1 MADFK
6 LFHNNPNLETL
17 QDFADSYKIRLN
29 KDFSLKDFFEYN
41 KDIIFKQLSQS
52 QLIELSKNKGKVV
65 KDLSSSDI
73 DENTVLPCPCH
84 LFIDEK
90 YVDYSLAAKNTNF
103 QIQEMD
109 FIAFADEQIKKITSE
124 VNAYFNVNEGKN
136 TDIERTKPGCR
147 VVGWFK
153 SLYYSGKEG
162 GDGNTQNIYNSESN
176 FIDITP
182 FITQM
187 NMSVAH
193 TGGSFSLTLP
203 HIPVYSDKLQGTM
216 NLIRWFNKNINSGD
230 FIDKEQMSNFFVT
243 DDSGEVTVKS
253 DFSAFN
259 YFEWLIQH
267 NDLLFIS
274 FHDMEELTDDNLSG
288 HHFDMIALVDNVTV
302 NRNSPTAG
310 ISVTVTGRDLMK
322 LITDDA
328 SLFFPAGVAASNGRI
343 FDNTE
348 TTIKGGDLESVM
360 RYKGAENQ
368 DGSPRQLTNMINV
381 FAQEPNDFSIDF
393 VIKTIISHLANLQ
406 IVPDDLFVSWGDKR
420 TMFSDFKPKSE

>member
-29 KDFSLKDFFEYN
+29 EDFSLKDFFEYN

-73 DENTVLPCPCH
+73 DENTILPCPCH

-103 QIQEMD
+103 QIQEID
-109 FIAFADEQIKKITSE
+109 FIAFADEQIKKITEE
-124 VNAYFNVNEGKN
+124 VKAYVSVKSHDFTE
-136 TDIERTKPGCR
+136 IERTKPGCR
-147 VVGWFK
+147 VLGWFK

-162 GDGNTQNIYNSESN
+162 NGDTQNIYDSESN
-176 FIDITP
+176 FVDITP

-203 HIPVYSDKLQGTM
+203 HIPVYSDKLQSSM
-216 NLIRWFNKNINSGD
+216 NLIRLFNKNINSGD
-230 FIDKEQMSNFFVT
+230 FVDKEQMSNFFVT
-243 DDSGEVTVKS
+243 DDAGEVTVKS
-253 DFSAFN
+253 EFSAFN

-288 HHFDMIALVDNVTV
+288 HNFDMIALVDNVTV

-322 LITDDA
+322 LIIDDA

>member
-6 LFHNNPNLETL
+6 LFHNNPNIENLK
-17 QDFADSYKIRLN
+17 DFADVYKIRLN
-29 KDFSLKDFFEYN
+29 SNFSLKDFFEYN
-41 KDIIFKQLSQS
+41 KDVIFKQLSQS
-52 QLIELSKNKGKVV
+52 QLIELGKTKGKNV

-73 DENTVLPCPCH
+73 DENIVLPCPSH

-103 QIQEMD
+103 QIQEID

-124 VNAYFNVNEGKN
+124 VNTYFNTIKN
-136 TDIERTKPGCR
+136 KTTDIERMKPGCR
-147 VVGWFK
+147 VIGWFK
-153 SLYYSGKEG
+153 TLYYAGKEG
-162 GDGNTQNIYNSESN
+162 SDNTNNIYDSSSN

-182 FITQM
+182 FVTQM
-187 NMSVAH
+187 NMSVSNS
-193 TGGSFSLTLP
+193 GGNFSITLP
-203 HIPVYSDKLQGTM
+203 HIPVYSDMLQSSV
-216 NLIRWFNKNINSGD
+216 NYVRYFNKNINTGD
-230 FIDKEQMSNFFVT
+230 FVNKKQMNDFFI
-243 DDSGEVTVKS
+243 GENKDELSVKS
-253 DFSAFN
+253 EFNSFN

-288 HHFDMIALVDNVTV
+288 KQFDMIALVDNVTV
-302 NRNSPTAG
+302 NRNSPSASV
-310 ISVTVTGRDLMK
+310 SVTVTGRDFMK

-348 TTIKGGDLESVM
+348 TTIKGGDFVL
-360 RYKGAENQ
+360 RYKGVEKQ
-368 DGSPRQLTNMINV
+368 DGSPRLPNGMINV

-393 VIKTIISHLANLQ
+393 VIKTVISYLANLQ

-420 TMFSDFKPKSE
+420 TMFSDLKPKSEQ

>member
-1 MADFK
+1 MSS
-6 LFHNNPNLETL
+6 LVV
-17 QDFADSYKIRLN
+17 SSLN
-29 KDFSLKDFFEYN
+29 VNLKDPCAISCGNPIARSTWEG
-41 KDIIFKQLSQS
+41 
-52 QLIELSKNKGKVV
+52 SKEP
-65 KDLSSSDI
+65 D
-73 DENTVLPCPCH
+73 
-84 LFIDEK
+84 
-90 YVDYSLAAKNTNF
+90 
-103 QIQEMD
+103 
-109 FIAFADEQIKKITSE
+109 
-124 VNAYFNVNEGKN
+124 
-136 TDIERTKPGCR
+136 
-147 VVGWFK
+147 
-153 SLYYSGKEG
+153 
-162 GDGNTQNIYNSESN
+162 
-176 FIDITP
+176 
-182 FITQM
+182 
-187 NMSVAH
+187 
-193 TGGSFSLTLP
+193 
-203 HIPVYSDKLQGTM
+203 
-216 NLIRWFNKNINSGD
+216 
-230 FIDKEQMSNFFVT
+230 
-243 DDSGEVTVKS
+243 
-253 DFSAFN
+253 
-259 YFEWLIQH
+259 
-267 NDLLFIS
+267 
-274 FHDMEELTDDNLSG
+274 DMEELTDDNLSG

>member
-17 QDFADSYKIRLN
+17 QDFADAYKIRLN
-29 KDFSLKDFFEYN
+29 SDFSLKDFFDYN
-41 KDIIFKQLSQS
+41 KDVIFKQLSQS
-52 QLIELSKNKGKVV
+52 QLIELGKTKGKNV

-73 DENTVLPCPCH
+73 DENIILPCPSH

-90 YVDYSLAAKNTNF
+90 YVDYSLATKNTNF
-103 QIQEMD
+103 QIQEID

-124 VNAYFNVNEGKN
+124 VNAYFNEKR

-147 VVGWFK
+147 VIGWFK
-153 SLYYSGKEG
+153 TLYYIGKEG
-162 GDGNTQNIYNSESN
+162 NNNTNNIYDSSSN

-182 FITQM
+182 FVTQM
-187 NMSVAH
+187 NMSVSNS
-193 TGGSFSLTLP
+193 GGNFSITLP
-203 HIPVYSDKLQGTM
+203 HIPVYSDMLQGSM
-216 NLIRWFNKNINSGD
+216 NYVRYFEKNINTGN
-230 FIDKEQMSNFFVT
+230 FVDKEQMNNFFI
-243 DDSGEVTVKS
+243 GENGDELSVKS
-253 DFSAFN
+253 EFNSFN

-288 HHFDMIALVDNVTV
+288 KQFDMIALVDNVTV
-302 NRNSPTAG
+302 NRNSPSASV
-310 ISVTVTGRDLMK
+310 SVTVTGRDLMK

-360 RYKGAENQ
+360 RYKGTENQ
-368 DGSPRQLTNMINV
+368 NGSPRQLTNMINV

-393 VIKTIISHLANLQ
+393 VIKTVISHLANLQ

-420 TMFSDFKPKSE
+420 TMFSDLKPKSEQ